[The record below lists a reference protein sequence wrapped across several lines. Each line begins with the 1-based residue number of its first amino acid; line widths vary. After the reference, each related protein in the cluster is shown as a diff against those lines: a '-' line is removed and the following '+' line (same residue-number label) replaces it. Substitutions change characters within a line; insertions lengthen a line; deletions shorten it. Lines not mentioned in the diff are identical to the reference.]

1 MDPKIAA
8 LITASGGI
16 GSHFVLHKLQGHKN
30 LVTLTEGAFR
40 SQGGSTKG
48 DLKRYLSQ
56 GAMPSF
62 LDEQL
67 FPTKK
72 INSQEIIEFFRSK
85 TQ

>member
-1 MDPKIAA
+1 MKPKIAA

-16 GSHFVLHKLQGHKN
+16 GSHLVLHKLQGHKN

-56 GAMPSF
+56 GEMPSF
-62 LDEQL
+62 RDEQL
-67 FPTKK
+67 FPIKK
-72 INSQEIIEFFRSK
+72 RESLLVIYLLLENL
-85 TQ
+85 